1 MYNIFLKMDQ
11 NKKWFLMAGAM
22 NLIFCSYIL
31 IDIYIKKKNEKKSR
45 KLSFKEEIKEDEK
58 AYRKYSFYDSS

>member
-1 MYNIFLKMDQ
+1 MDQ

>member
-1 MYNIFLKMDQ
+1 MDH

-22 NLIFCSYIL
+22 NLKFCSYIL